1 MQAYPRTSDNRWTD
15 IMTTVLKSHYYA
27 PLLCC
32 ICSMF
37 IYSVQMFLCGVCR
50 IEERQCGSWLVFD
63 VIYYLSTATSLFM
76 EWCIDIVH
84 WLAIHCLSFPT
95 TKHCTP
101 SRDIFIKYIRLLHAL
116 EIHVPYIVFI
126 GGTRNMKYSRF
137 IFFILSPF
145 HSHSHPHRILTRR
158 KKSVSDFCYWTL
170 QWSKIFQSSN
180 FVCDRIV
187 QQTHQRAA
195 SCRKTKKPCQS
206 IYIYANWRA
215 NPHLIIRWMSI
226 FTSGYKWHAYPSPR
240 G

>member
-137 IFFILSPF
+137 LFFFVSIPFTFPPTPYSNEEKKIRFGFLLLNAAMVKNLSKFELCLWQNRSTNPPT
-145 HSHSHPHRILTRR
+145 S
-158 KKSVSDFCYWTL
+158 
-170 QWSKIFQSSN
+170 SK
-180 FVCDRIV
+180 
-187 QQTHQRAA
+187 
-195 SCRKTKKPCQS
+195 
-206 IYIYANWRA
+206 
-215 NPHLIIRWMSI
+215 L
-226 FTSGYKWHAYPSPR
+226 
-240 G
+240 